1 MKTLNLTDTEF
12 NRLFEIFEPT
22 YFSLKERVETK
33 HDPDLS
39 NDIRDYISYDIYHKM
54 IAVDGGTK

>member
-1 MKTLNLTDTEF
+1 MKTLILTDTEF

-33 HDPDLS
+33 YGPDLS
-39 NDIRDYISYDIYHKM
+39 NDIRDYISHDIYRKM
-54 IAVDGGTK
+54 IAVDGGI